1 MQQVAL
7 EHLDVGTDDRTKRV
21 PLGRLA
27 ALTQTGDHIVL
38 SVSGVPVEHVDAG
51 DRTALHTAL
60 ARLVFAGAT
69 NQADVINAGLVPR
82 ATFQRACRAYREGG
96 EAAMRSRSRRGPKGP
111 FRATPAVQRR
121 VLRLVGRGLPNP
133 AIAAIVQLSLD
144 TVKGILRRHGINRTV
159 PRAVQ
164 EELASPSEPVTP
176 APSDAGG
183 GGGGEE
189 PRPAKQE
196 EPSSDLPT
204 GLPPAGMTV
213 DQARQFEFLSAR
225 MGWIEEQSVLF
236 GSARGVPFAGV
247 LLALAVLPATG
258 LLEAVRRV
266 AGRLRNGFYG
276 VRSLLT
282 VLFTMALLR
291 IKRPEQLKK
300 YDPAALGRVLGLERA
315 PEMKTVR
322 GKLALLSSHEDA
334 MGRLILELARRH
346 AERAKDALAFL
357 YVDGHV
363 RAYYGKRKLS
373 KTHVT
378 QMRLS
383 MPATTEYW
391 VNDAQG
397 GPVLVVTVEGNRAM
411 TRALLD
417 VLAQVRSVVG
427 PDAEPTIVF
436 DRGGWSPALFRRTR
450 QAGFH
455 FLTYRKGRAPS
466 YPRSE
471 FRPLEMRKGGELVVR
486 PVRDGYTRLHGY
498 GRCRCVAIL
507 RDDGKQTHIL
517 TSREP
522 ESLSTREVCER
533 MSSRWQQENFFKY
546 VTANFALDALW
557 TYEVIA
563 ADQTRQVPNPA
574 RRKLERQIA
583 AGRTERQKLQAA
595 IGGDFADANEVMDGD
610 TLVTRHAAAIVRLA
624 EVDGQLAQWRAE
636 RRAERRALPE
646 RVPLS
651 SIADPADIVELARAP
666 KLLADAV
673 RICAYH
679 AETLLVS
686 HLAPHLNRAEDEAR
700 TVVAAAMQLAGDL
713 EVRDGELHVTLAPSS
728 APRYTRAVA
737 GLAAALDELAPTFP
751 ETSLRLRFHV
761 APHPGDE
768 GVAA

>member
-1 MQQVAL
+1 M
-7 EHLDVGTDDRTKRV
+7 
-21 PLGRLA
+21 
-27 ALTQTGDHIVL
+27 L
-38 SVSGVPVEHVDAG
+38 SVAGVPVEHVDAG
-51 DRTALHTAL
+51 DRAALHTAL

-69 NQADVINAGLVPR
+69 RQADVISAGLVPR

-96 EAAMRSRSRRGPKGP
+96 ESAMRSRSRRGPKGP
-111 FRATPAVQRR
+111 SRATPAVQRR

-133 AIAAIVQLSLD
+133 AIAAVVQLSLD
-144 TVKGILRRHGINRTV
+144 TVKGILRRHGIKRTA
-159 PRAVQ
+159 PCAVQ
-164 EELASPSEPVTP
+164 EELASPSETVTP
-176 APSDAGG
+176 SPSEAGG
-183 GGGGEE
+183 VGEE

-213 DQARQFEFLSAR
+213 DQAREFEFLSAR

-236 GSARGVPFAGV
+236 ESARGVPFAGV

-282 VLFTMALLR
+282 VLFAMALLR

-300 YDPAALGRVLGLERA
+300 YDPAALGRVLGLGRA

-322 GKLALLSSHEDA
+322 GKLALLSSREEA

-346 AERAKDALAFL
+346 AEQAKDALAFL

-391 VNDAQG
+391 VNDAAG
-397 GPVLVVTVEGNRAM
+397 APVLVVTVEGNRAM
-411 TRALLD
+411 TRVLLD
-417 VLAQVRSVVG
+417 VLAEARKIIG
-427 PDAEPTIVF
+427 PDAEPTVVF
-436 DRGGWSPALFRRTR
+436 DRGGWSPALFRRIR

-455 FLTYRKGRAPS
+455 FLTYRKGRSPS

-471 FRPLEMRKGGELVVR
+471 FRPLEVRKGGELVVR

-522 ESLSTREVCER
+522 ESMPTREVCER
-533 MSSRWQQENFFKY
+533 MSLRWQQENFFKY
-546 VTANFALDALW
+546 VTLNFALDALW

-563 ADQTRQVPNPA
+563 ADETRQVPNPA
-574 RRKLERQIA
+574 RRKLERQIG

-595 IGGDFADANEVMDGD
+595 IGGDFADADEVMDGD
-610 TLVTRHAAAIVRLA
+610 TLLTRNVAAIVRLA
-624 EVDGQLAQWRAE
+624 ELDRQLAQW
-636 RRAERRALPE
+636 RAERRALPE

-651 SIADPADIVELARAP
+651 SITDPADIVELARAP

-679 AETLLVS
+679 AETILVS

-700 TVVAAAMQLAGDL
+700 TVVAAAMELAGDF

-761 APHPGDE
+761 APHPGEE
-768 GVAA
+768 GVSA